1 MMGVRICWG
10 METTFANRLVRYLPC
25 RNMKMFTRIR
35 PSMMAYMIA
44 PSVVKSER
52 PGFRPLIIR
61 ADSIMATQPSPGM
74 PSVSRGMRVAPQTA
88 LLADSAAATPSTE
101 PWPNSSGCLD
111 IFFAVL

>member
-1 MMGVRICWG
+1 MTMIGVRICWG

-52 PGFRPLIIR
+52 PGFRP
-61 ADSIMATQPSPGM
+61 
-74 PSVSRGMRVAPQTA
+74 QTA

>member
-1 MMGVRICWG
+1 
-10 METTFANRLVRYLPC
+10 
-25 RNMKMFTRIR
+25 MFTRIR

-74 PSVSRGMRVAPQTA
+74 PSVSRGDEGRT
-88 LLADSAAATPSTE
+88 ADSVVGRLRRRNALHRTVAELFRVFGHILRSVVGE
-101 PWPNSSGCLD
+101 PRGLRRTRARYDTKHRNR
-111 IFFAVL
+111 